1 MHIPACQTN
10 ELALMD
16 FDRALA
22 RDLLPSPDYD
32 VSRWLYVPNTYSE
45 YRYILGTR
53 GEHPLIC
60 VGINP
65 STAAPDDLDN
75 TLKSVE
81 RVALHNGFDSFL
93 MFNVYAQRATDPDD
107 MEQEYN
113 PLLHRENMKAFDYL
127 LSLDLEGSPA
137 VWAAWGT
144 IIEKRDYLWP
154 CLEDMIALGREYGAR
169 WVTCGRRSKAGHPH
183 HPLYLR
189 ADAQAEPFDVE
200 EYIRAQQA
208 RAAAA
213 VSGRPRRV

>member
-1 MHIPACQTN
+1 MPHIPQGTTDTVAL
-10 ELALMD
+10 ELFDPALD
-16 FDRALA
+16 AAL
-22 RDLLPSPDYD
+22 RPSPDYD

-53 GEHPLIC
+53 GQKPLIC

-65 STAAPDDLDN
+65 STAAPDALDP
-75 TLKSVE
+75 TLQSAQ
-81 RVALHNGFDSFL
+81 RIALNNGYDSFL
-93 MFNVYAQRATDPDD
+93 MFNVYAQRATSPDD
-107 MEQEYN
+107 MEPECN
-113 PLLHRENMKAFDYL
+113 PELHRENMRAFAYA
-127 LSLDLEGSPA
+127 LSLNPRPV

-144 IIEKRDYLWP
+144 IIEKRPYLWT
-154 CLEDMIALGREYGAR
+154 CLEDMIALGREYGAQ

-200 EYIRAQQA
+200 EYVRAQQT

>member
-1 MHIPACQTN
+1 MHIPKQDTAGIDVLSF
-10 ELALMD
+10 EE
-16 FDRALA
+16 ALA
-22 RDLLPSPDYD
+22 AAQRPQADYD

-53 GEHPLIC
+53 GKKPLIC
-60 VGINP
+60 IGINP
-65 STAAPDDLDN
+65 STARPGDLDP
-75 TLKSVE
+75 TLQSVE
-81 RVALHNGFDSFL
+81 RVARNNGFDSFI
-93 MFNVYAQRATDPDD
+93 MFNVYAQRATSPDD
-107 MEQEYN
+107 MEPECN
-113 PLLHRENMKAFDYL
+113 PELHRENMRAFAYA
-127 LSLDLEGSPA
+127 LSLNPRPV

-200 EYIRAQQA
+200 EYVLAQQA

-213 VSGRPRRV
+213 PRGRRKRV